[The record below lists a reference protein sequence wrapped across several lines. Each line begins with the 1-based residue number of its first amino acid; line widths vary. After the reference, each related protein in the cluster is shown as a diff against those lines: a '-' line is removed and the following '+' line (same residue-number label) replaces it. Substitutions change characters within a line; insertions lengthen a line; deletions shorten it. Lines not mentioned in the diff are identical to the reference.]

1 MQGFKVIMR
10 DKTFTIISNK
20 YTQVVTVIT
29 VAAVELDVDLSRWRQ
44 VKVDP

>member
-1 MQGFKVIMR
+1 MR

-29 VAAVELDVDLSRWRQ
+29 VAALELDVDLSCWRQ

>member
-29 VAAVELDVDLSRWRQ
+29 VAALELDVDLSCWRQ